1 MIIVLLLVYDPWEGK
16 NRSRISRSTLQESL
30 FAYYRYEMSTNRHVI
45 YLQVLVDFKNF
56 TAQRTVDVGSRFD
69 GFNGTDGSGLVDL
82 LANI

>member
-1 MIIVLLLVYDPWEGK
+1 MY
-16 NRSRISRSTLQESL
+16 
-30 FAYYRYEMSTNRHVI
+30 TNGHVI